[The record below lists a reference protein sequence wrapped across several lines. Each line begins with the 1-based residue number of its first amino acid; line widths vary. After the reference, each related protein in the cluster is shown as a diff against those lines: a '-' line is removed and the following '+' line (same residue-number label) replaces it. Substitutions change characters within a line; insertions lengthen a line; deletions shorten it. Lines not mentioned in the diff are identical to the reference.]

1 MLFVCPKNNKS
12 GFSILNNNLALCK
25 MIKPLWSGCI
35 SSNDQNILKY
45 LENTNIAHLSWS
57 SQGRGYFLPD
67 EITKK
72 VIIDIE
78 KKLPNLPGHVSK
90 FDWAVT
96 RKQALKVLDDFI
108 EFRLSL
114 YGDYQDAMWMK
125 EPLLYHSM
133 ISSCLNLKL
142 LNPEEVIK
150 AVEQAYYKNKAPL
163 NAAEGFIRQIIG
175 WREYI
180 HGLYWFYSDVWMNSN
195 ALKAKRALPNFYW
208 TGKTKMTCINESVN
222 QVIEYGYSHHIQR
235 LMVTGLFSLLYGVKP
250 SEIHTWYLSMFV
262 DAVAWTEVP
271 NTIGMSQYADG
282 GIVGSKPYIA
292 SGAYIS
298 RMSNYCKNCN
308 YEPTKSSEENACP
321 FTTLYWYFVYKNR
334 SLLKNNPRLS
344 MQIKIT
350 IKINSIFVCTTN
362 PYSSFTIGSIFTV

>member
-1 MLFVCPKNNKS
+1 
-12 GFSILNNNLALCK
+12 
-25 MIKPLWSGCI
+25 
-35 SSNDQNILKY
+35 
-45 LENTNIAHLSWS
+45 
-57 SQGRGYFLPD
+57 
-67 EITKK
+67 
-72 VIIDIE
+72 
-78 KKLPNLPGHVSK
+78 
-90 FDWAVT
+90 
-96 RKQALKVLDDFI
+96 
-108 EFRLSL
+108 
-114 YGDYQDAMWMK
+114 
-125 EPLLYHSM
+125 
-133 ISSCLNLKL
+133 
-142 LNPEEVIK
+142 
-150 AVEQAYYKNKAPL
+150 
-163 NAAEGFIRQIIG
+163 
-175 WREYI
+175 
-180 HGLYWFYSDVWMNSN
+180 MNSN

-344 MQIKIT
+344 MQIKNWDRKEKKIQKEI
-350 IKINSIFVCTTN
+350 IKRSKKLFNNVELF
-362 PYSSFTIGSIFTV
+362 